1 MLGGLWHFYMHELLV
16 DVLCISGVIAFEFF
30 SRCVVA
36 VSYVDVSCVVSVAED
51 VELHWGAGC
60 SVCFTCRLVLYFA
73 NTHYSILIII
83 HFNNENFGVYGD
95 FFV

>member
-1 MLGGLWHFYMHELLV
+1 MRELLV

-60 SVCFTCRLVLYFA
+60 PVCFTCRLVLYFA
-73 NTHYSILIII
+73 NTHYSILVII
-83 HFNNENFGVYGD
+83 HFNNENFGVYRD

>member
-1 MLGGLWHFYMHELLV
+1 MHELFV
-16 DVLCISGVIAFEFF
+16 DVLCVGGVIAFEFF

-36 VSYVDVSCVVSVAED
+36 VSYVQVSCVVSVAED

-73 NTHYSILIII
+73 NTHYSILVII
-83 HFNNENFGVYGD
+83 HFNNENFGIYRD

>member
-1 MLGGLWHFYMHELLV
+1 MHELLV

-51 VELHWGAGC
+51 ATEWWG
-60 SVCFTCRLVLYFA
+60 SPL
-73 NTHYSILIII
+73 
-83 HFNNENFGVYGD
+83 GVPPPYGGSYAR
-95 FFV
+95 